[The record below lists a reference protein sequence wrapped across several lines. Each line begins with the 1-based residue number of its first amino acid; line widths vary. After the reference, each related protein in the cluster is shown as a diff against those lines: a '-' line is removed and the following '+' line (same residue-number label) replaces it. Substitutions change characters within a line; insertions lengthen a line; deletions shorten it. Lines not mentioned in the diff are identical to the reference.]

1 MSKKNESIGKI
12 TYEKVF
18 RTSEPLEFHQADKW
32 DKTFS
37 HADYEE
43 AVYAKNSKGEVIGQ
57 IAKISQ
63 WLCNLAVK
71 KEYRNHGIATEL
83 IHAITKDVFGNSAWL
98 EADASA
104 LPFYE
109 KFTSEEYTRAV
120 DAYRKEHPK
129 EQVTEE
135 NELLKVD
142 LNYLWRDYGE
152 YDNGDHL
159 YGIGLKNSYFGEI
172 SAEELKTLA
181 RNVLDKVG
189 TVHRWFNLYGDDNKR
204 IRIEEIKLED
214 PEKRLSGYKVLH
226 TYKIKSIT
234 YDLGDE
240 VTIQFET
247 KQRDD

>member
-1 MSKKNESIGKI
+1 MSKKNQSIGKI
-12 TYEKVF
+12 TYERVF

-32 DKTFS
+32 NKTFS
-37 HADYEE
+37 YADYEE

-57 IAKISQ
+57 IAKIGQ
-63 WLCNLAVK
+63 WLYNLAVK

-83 IHAITKDVFGNSAWL
+83 IHTITKDVFGNSAWL
-98 EADASA
+98 EAEASA

-109 KFTSEEYTRAV
+109 KFNSEEYKRAINT
-120 DAYRKEHPK
+120 YKKEHPN
-129 EQVTEE
+129 ERVTED

-152 YDNGDHL
+152 YDNGNHL
-159 YGIGLKNSYFGEI
+159 YGIGLKSSYFGKI
-172 SAEELKTLA
+172 STEELRILA

-189 TVHRWFNLYGDDNKR
+189 VVHRWLNIYGDDNKR
-204 IRIEEIKLED
+204 IRIEEIKSED
-214 PEKRLSGYKVLH
+214 PEERFSGYRVLH

-234 YDLGDE
+234 YGYDD

-247 KQRDD
+247 KQRRD